1 METNNLHEE
10 QTIKVNKK
18 RYIYPPEKQREY
30 NKKAYGKNKEKE
42 RYECAICFGVFTYY
56 NKSHH
61 LSTELHQRA
70 VRMEEEKQ
78 QRKMNPPTLD
88 KLCGTIVYL
97 DENHYC
103 AGCKN
108 FFEDDVVHV
117 CNNEPIPDKLNIG
130 EDISLKFHH
139 EDLTIKEEDED
150 IKEYLINGT
159 LRAKMDF
166 DF

>member
-1 METNNLHEE
+1 MSATN
-10 QTIKVNKK
+10 TNKK
-18 RYIYPPEKQREY
+18 YTYPPEKYREY
-30 NKKAYGKNKEKE
+30 NQKAYNKNKGKE
-42 RYECAICFGVFTYY
+42 RYECPLCFGVFTYY

-61 LSTELHQRA
+61 IQTELHQRA

-78 QRKMNPPTLD
+78 KKKMNPPTLD

-103 AGCKN
+103 GSCKD
-108 FFEDDVVHV
+108 FFSDDVVHI
-117 CNNEPIPDKLNIG
+117 CDKVQEEIKKIDIG
-130 EDISLKFHH
+130 EEIKDY
-139 EDLTIKEEDED
+139 EDLEIKCVDEDIKDNDED

-159 LRAKMDF
+159 LRCKMDL